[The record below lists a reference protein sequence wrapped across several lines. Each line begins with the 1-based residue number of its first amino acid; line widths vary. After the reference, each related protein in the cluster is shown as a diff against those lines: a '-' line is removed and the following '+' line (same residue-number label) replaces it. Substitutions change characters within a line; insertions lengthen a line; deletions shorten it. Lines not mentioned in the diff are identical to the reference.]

1 MMYGYKAFYRGK
13 TLDIYADTLYNAQVK
28 AAKEFKAKK
37 AYEVT
42 VVLCEKD
49 GKVYEQSTATI

>member
-1 MMYGYKAFYRGK
+1 MNGYKAFYRGK

-37 AYEVT
+37 TYEVT
-42 VVLCEKD
+42 VMLCEVN
-49 GKVYEQSTATI
+49 GEQYVHSTASL

>member
-1 MMYGYKAFYRGK
+1 MNGYKAFYRGK

-37 AYEVT
+37 TYEVT
-42 VVLCEKD
+42 VMLCEVN
-49 GKVYEQSTATI
+49 GEQYAQSTASL